1 MNTIE
6 EKKLINFETAKQILA
21 DVRKELNKQELKEPL
36 TIYSA
41 LNATFKVESRV
52 HRDFRVQQEILQNK
66 LKN

>member
-1 MNTIE
+1 MNTTE

-41 LNATFKVESRV
+41 LNATFNVESRV